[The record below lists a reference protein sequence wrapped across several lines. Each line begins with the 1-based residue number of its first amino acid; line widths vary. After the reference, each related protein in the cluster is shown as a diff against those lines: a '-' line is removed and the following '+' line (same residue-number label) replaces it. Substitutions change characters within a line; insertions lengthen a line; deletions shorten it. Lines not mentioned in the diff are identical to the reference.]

1 MHAQT
6 LPAAAGWRWIVD
18 GFAIFRRNPAL
29 YSMLVVCYWLTI
41 VFLNLLPFIGQ
52 AVAFMVMP
60 GLAVGLMQAA
70 RDLERGQPVGLQT
83 LFRSLM
89 SNPRTLV
96 ILGILYLCCQL
107 GALVLSSLID
117 GGDLARVVL
126 DGKEMDREMIE
137 GGALIA
143 PAMFVMALMTPVV
156 MAWWFAPVLAAWHG
170 QGVGKS
176 LFFSLVA
183 CWLNWRAFL
192 VYGAGL
198 VLVAG
203 LAPGLLAGLLLLLFP
218 EVQKFITALLT
229 VPMMLVILPVI
240 FASFYVSYR
249 DVFVP
254 AEIS

>member
-1 MHAQT
+1 VRAQT

-29 YSMLVVCYWLTI
+29 YSMLVVSYWLTV
-41 VFLNLLPFIGQ
+41 VFLNLLPYIGQ
-52 AVAFMVMP
+52 VASAMVVP

-83 LFRSLM
+83 LFGGLRN
-89 SNPRTLV
+89 NPRTLV
-96 ILGILYLCCQL
+96 ILGILYLCCTL
-107 GALVLSSLID
+107 GALVLAGLFD
-117 GGDLARVVL
+117 GGDLARLVL
-126 DGKEMDREMIE
+126 ADKEVDKEAIE
-137 GGALIA
+137 SGALIM
-143 PAMFVMALMTPVV
+143 PAMFVMAVMTPVL

-176 LFFSLVA
+176 LFFSFAA

-198 VLVAG
+198 VLVGG

-218 EVQKFITALLT
+218 EVQKFITALVT

-249 DVFVP
+249 DVFVS
-254 AEIS
+254 AEID

>member
-1 MHAQT
+1 VQAQT
-6 LPAAAGWRWIVD
+6 LPASAGWRWIVD
-18 GFAIFRRNPAL
+18 GFAIVRRNLAL
-29 YSMLVVCYWLTI
+29 YSMLVICYWLTI
-41 VFLNLLPFIGQ
+41 VFVNLLPYIGQ
-52 AVAFMVMP
+52 VAAFMIMP

-70 RDLERGQPVGLQT
+70 RDLEHGQPIRLQT
-83 LFRSLM
+83 LFGGLRR
-89 SNPRTLV
+89 NTRTLV

-107 GALVLSSLID
+107 GALLLSSLID
-117 GGDLARVVL
+117 DGDLARVIL
-126 DGKEMDREMIE
+126 AGKQMDKEMIE

-143 PAMFVMALMTPVV
+143 PALFVMAAMTPVV

-176 LFFSLVA
+176 LFFSFVA

-198 VLVAG
+198 MLVAG
-203 LAPGLLAGLLLLLFP
+203 LAPGLLAGLLLLFIP
-218 EVQKFITALLT
+218 EAQTFITALMT

-254 AEIS
+254 AEID

>member
-1 MHAQT
+1 VRAQT

-29 YSMLVVCYWLTI
+29 YSMLVVCYWLTV
-41 VFLNLLPFIGQ
+41 VFVNLLPYIGQ
-52 AVAFMVMP
+52 VAAFMIMP

-83 LFRSLM
+83 LFGGLR

-126 DGKEMDREMIE
+126 AGKEMDKEAIE
-137 GGALIA
+137 NGALVA
-143 PAMFVMALMTPVV
+143 PAVFVMAVMTPVV

-176 LFFSLVA
+176 LFFSFAA

-192 VYGAGL
+192 AYGAGL

-203 LAPGLLAGLLLLLFP
+203 FLPGLFAGLLLLLFP
-218 EVQKFITALLT
+218 GAQALITALMT
-229 VPMMLVILPVI
+229 VPMMLMILPVI

-254 AEIS
+254 AEID